1 MIINYIEK
9 DGQKLFS
16 FHRHDY
22 KRFETGEFI
31 DGGFDYT
38 RSNAE
43 IKSGEIKEL
52 IEDIRLQFTLPW
64 GKFPIGMLT
73 MFLIRKYFKYYL
85 NKGSLGEH
93 EPFVFEIL
101 NAELLYRH
109 DQKRRK
115 VKTV

>member
-9 DGQKLFS
+9 DGKKLFS
-16 FHRHDY
+16 FYRHDY
-22 KRFETGEFI
+22 KRFDTGEYI
-31 DGGFDYT
+31 DGGLDYT
-38 RSNAE
+38 RSNTE
-43 IKSGEIKEL
+43 VKSGEIKDL

-64 GKFPIGMLT
+64 EKFPINMLT
-73 MFLIRKYFKYYL
+73 MFLIRKYFKHFL
-85 NKGSLGEH
+85 NQGQLDLWEQLT
-93 EPFVFEIL
+93 FEIL